1 MKTQSKQS
9 HVTWDC
15 TYHVVIVPKYRKKI
29 LYGQCRKRVGEILR
43 ELARHKEVEVV
54 EGNAVIDHIHIVLR
68 IPPRNSV
75 AEILGYMKGKSAIR
89 IHFENGKRNP
99 LSQKS
104 FWSRGY
110 CVSTVGIDEETIKK
124 YVQDQW
130 KHDKYIDGPQL
141 DLKW

>member
-1 MKTQSKQS
+1 M
-9 HVTWDC
+9 
-15 TYHVVIVPKYRKKI
+15 
-29 LYGQCRKRVGEILR
+29 R